1 MLLGNKRKNHFLFV
15 ALINRNN
22 HKTSL
27 DKYDCDSLEQLT
39 DRLLFQNNSASEV
52 VNNNSNLSKKLD
64 ESNEYAGAVEFQ
76 SLTEENHEFREETV
90 EELDPKEDLEDYEN
104 DFEWATENF
113 IEDSMNLISANN
125 LISSILN
132 GNANGIGVIEQEEEE
147 EISMSYA
154 GNFDIF
160 DTIVKS
166 CINYFNDMN
175 TTNSRFSDENEL
187 VSYSNNCTKG

>member
-1 MLLGNKRKNHFLFV
+1 MLLDNKRKNHFLSV
-15 ALINRNN
+15 ALINRSN
-22 HKTSL
+22 HKSSL

-39 DRLLFQNNSASEV
+39 DRLLFKNNNSTAAK
-52 VNNNSNLSKKLD
+52 SNLSKKLD

-154 GNFDIF
+154 GNFDVF

-166 CINYFNDMN
+166 CINYFNDIN
-175 TTNSRFSDENEL
+175 TTNSRFSDKNEL